1 MVARNRGVT
10 TGTAN
15 SQNTNSVQNF
25 SDLVDM
31 VAAYYDIAVVD
42 LKGES
47 RKKEI
52 TTARQI
58 LMLLAKKHF
67 GWTLEKI
74 GDFFGGKNHAT
85 VIYAIDNITKKCKTE
100 ATICHDYN
108 IFTEW
113 IER

>member
-1 MVARNRGVT
+1 MVAKNRGVT
-10 TGTAN
+10 SGTAN

-74 GDFFGGKNHAT
+74 GDFF
-85 VIYAIDNITKKCKTE
+85 
-100 ATICHDYN
+100 
-108 IFTEW
+108 
-113 IER
+113 